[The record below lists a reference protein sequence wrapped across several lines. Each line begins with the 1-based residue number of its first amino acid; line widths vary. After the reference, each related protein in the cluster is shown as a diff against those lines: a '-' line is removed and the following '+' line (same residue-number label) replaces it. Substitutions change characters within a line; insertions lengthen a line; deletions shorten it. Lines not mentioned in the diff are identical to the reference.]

1 MNAAERLVGTLIVL
15 SFFVLS
21 VAARAGIKTGDIPPD
36 LLGETPKGEVI
47 RISDHRGRVL
57 VVSFWASWCS
67 QCHRKFPSLDLLQ
80 QHLDPERLRVV
91 MVNFKEHPRVY
102 RDILRNNRKSP
113 VTWTSDPEGVVSRA
127 FDVRA
132 IPHTFLIDKSGR
144 VAMVQLGYSK
154 SATQELFEAI
164 DQVLA
169 EPYPATTAVGD

>member
-1 MNAAERLVGTLIVL
+1 MNAAYRLFGTLLLAMALLPVG
-15 SFFVLS
+15 
-21 VAARAGIKTGDIPPD
+21 AYAGIKAGDLPPD

-47 RISDHRGRVL
+47 RISDHRGKVM

-80 QHLDPERLRVV
+80 QHVDPGRLRVV

-113 VTWTSDPEGVVSRA
+113 VTWTHDPDGVVSRA
-127 FDVRA
+127 YGVTA

-144 VAMVQLGYSK
+144 VAMVQRGYSK
-154 SATQELFEAI
+154 AATQELFEAI
-164 DQVLA
+164 DVVLA
-169 EPYPATTAVGD
+169 EPYSGMVDEAD